1 MSWARSCG
9 RWGSRVFVSRR
20 PQRHGSATGWA
31 GVAVRIGTLVRTGAV
46 VILAAAAQAAH
57 ADLASERLADIDRLI
72 AKGTANSLATA
83 ALLKQFG
90 AESDS
95 GAYDLISRAVQL
107 APDRRDLAWLAV
119 RLCASSSDCNDAVP
133 EKHLHDIDPT
143 NGVGFIGPL
152 VRAQRKNDIA
162 GIDAA
167 LTALG
172 KSDKFYVYFDPLIAA
187 TTPELVVARHPG
199 GIPFTKKE
207 DARATMDMAGTIAAS
222 VLPPTQSF
230 SYSCKGLALE
240 QVAGR
245 LNLCRRATKVM
256 THADTFLVE
265 GLGLSYQ
272 QQLWPLD
279 SPEGRATT
287 AQRRV
292 FQYRME
298 EYNHIDIST
307 SKVEEYPTDALAA
320 FRTHDREQDVALFY
334 FAKAGTSKDP
344 PPNWKSQLP
353 PRVPAAFSSS
363 QPLSR
368 RPPPNPPPLNTGG

>member
-1 MSWARSCG
+1 VADVVRCRWA
-9 RWGSRVFVSRR
+9 GSLA
-20 PQRHGSATGWA
+20 SAA
-31 GVAVRIGTLVRTGAV
+31 GVAGAAGRIGAV
-46 VILAAAAQAAH
+46 VRPGAVVLLAVSAQAAH
-57 ADLASERLADIDRLI
+57 ADLASERLADIDRLT

-83 ALLKQFG
+83 ALLQQFG

-95 GAYDLISRAVQL
+95 GAYSLISRAVQL

-119 RLCASSSDCNDAVP
+119 RLCASSSDCNDAIP
-133 EKHLHDIDPT
+133 EKHLHDIDPA
-143 NGVGFIGPL
+143 NGVGFMGAL
-152 VRAQRKNDIA
+152 MRAQRKNDIT

-172 KSDKFYVYFDPLIAA
+172 NSEKFYVYFDPLIAA
-187 TTPELVVARHPG
+187 TTPELAAARHPVG
-199 GIPFTKKE
+199 TPSNKE
-207 DARATMDMAGTIAAS
+207 ITRATMDMAGTIAAS

-245 LNLCRRATKVM
+245 LALCRRAAKAI

-307 SKVEEYPTDALAA
+307 SKLEEYPTDALEA
-320 FRTHDREQDVALFY
+320 FRTHEREQDVALFY
-334 FAKAGTSKDP
+334 FAKAGTPNDP
-344 PPNWKSQLP
+344 PTNWKSQLP
-353 PRVPAAFSSS
+353 PRVP
-363 QPLSR
+363 
-368 RPPPNPPPLNTGG
+368 

>member
-1 MSWARSCG
+1 MLALSTQTVRADDA
-9 RWGSRVFVSRR
+9 
-20 PQRHGSATGWA
+20 SA
-31 GVAVRIGTLVRTGAV
+31 
-46 VILAAAAQAAH
+46 
-57 ADLASERLADIDRLI
+57 RLADIDRLI

-83 ALLKQFG
+83 ALLQQFG

-95 GAYDLISRAVQL
+95 GAYKLMARAVQL

-119 RLCASSSDCNDAVP
+119 RLCASSSDCNDAVV
-133 EKHLHDIDPT
+133 EKHLHDVDPT
-143 NGVGFIGPL
+143 NGVGFMGAL

-162 GIDAA
+162 GVDAA
-167 LTALG
+167 LTGLG
-172 KSDKFYVYFDPLIAA
+172 NSEKFYVYFDPLIAA
-187 TTPELVVARHPG
+187 TTPELAAAQHPG
-199 GIPFTKKE
+199 GIPSTNE
-207 DARATMDMAGTIAAS
+207 ITRATMHMAGTIAAS

-245 LNLCRRATKVM
+245 LNLCRRAASAIS
-256 THADTFLVE
+256 HADTLLVE

-279 SPEGRATT
+279 SPEGHATT

-307 SKVEEYPTDALAA
+307 SKFEEYPIDALET
-320 FRTHDREQDVALFY
+320 FRTHEREQDVALFY
-334 FAKAGTSKDP
+334 FAKAGTPKDP

-353 PRVPAAFSSS
+353 PRVP
-363 QPLSR
+363 
-368 RPPPNPPPLNTGG
+368 

>member
-1 MSWARSCG
+1 MLA
-9 RWGSRVFVSRR
+9 V
-20 PQRHGSATGWA
+20 SAT
-31 GVAVRIGTLVRTGAV
+31 
-46 VILAAAAQAAH
+46 AAH
-57 ADLASERLADIDRLI
+57 ADDASARLADIDHLI

-83 ALLKQFG
+83 ALLLQYG

-95 GAYDLISRAVQL
+95 GAYRLISRAVQL

-119 RLCASSSDCNDAVP
+119 RLCASSSDCNDDVP

-143 NGVGFIGPL
+143 NGVRFMGGL
-152 VRAQRKNDIA
+152 MRAQRKNDTA

-167 LTALG
+167 LTGLG
-172 KSDKFYVYFDPLIAA
+172 NSERFYVYFDPLIAA
-187 TTPELVVARHPG
+187 TTPELAAARHPG
-199 GIPFTKKE
+199 GTPSTKE
-207 DARATMDMAGTIAAS
+207 VTRATMSMAGTIAAS

-230 SYSCKGLALE
+230 RYSCKGLVLE

-245 LNLCRRATKVM
+245 LDRCRRAAKAISQ
-256 THADTFLVE
+256 ADTFLVE

-272 QQLWPLD
+272 QQLWPMD
-279 SPEGRATT
+279 SAEGRAIS

-307 SKVEEYPTDALAA
+307 SNLEEYPADALEA
-320 FRTHDREQDVALFY
+320 FRAHDREQDVALFY
-334 FAKAGTSKDP
+334 FAKAGTPKDP

-353 PRVPAAFSSS
+353 PRVP
-363 QPLSR
+363 
-368 RPPPNPPPLNTGG
+368 

>member
-1 MSWARSCG
+1 VVFASRKRQGHGGSAGRTGTAARAGAVG
-9 RWGSRVFVSRR
+9 RSGAVSR
-20 PQRHGSATGWA
+20 TGTA
-31 GVAVRIGTLVRTGAV
+31 GRIGTAVGVGAMV
-46 VILAAAAQAAH
+46 LLALLAPAAH

-83 ALLKQFG
+83 ALLQQFG

-95 GAYDLISRAVQL
+95 GAYSLISRAVQL

-143 NGVGFIGPL
+143 NGMGFMGAL
-152 VRAQRKNDIA
+152 VRAQRKNDIS

-167 LTALG
+167 LTAFG
-172 KSDKFYVYFDPLIAA
+172 NSEKFYVYFDPLIAA
-187 TTPELVVARHPG
+187 TTPELAAARHPG
-199 GIPFTKKE
+199 GTPSSKE
-207 DARATMDMAGTIAAS
+207 ITRATMDMAGTIAAS

-230 SYSCKGLALE
+230 HYSCKGLALE

-245 LNLCRRATKVM
+245 LDLCRRAAKAIS
-256 THADTFLVE
+256 HADTFLVE

-298 EYNHIDIST
+298 EYNHIDISS
-307 SKVEEYPTDALAA
+307 SKVEEYPTDAVEA
-320 FRTHDREQDVALFY
+320 FRTHEREQDVALFY
-334 FAKAGTSKDP
+334 FAKVGTPKDP
-344 PPNWKSQLP
+344 PPSWKSQLP
-353 PRVPAAFSSS
+353 PRVP
-363 QPLSR
+363 
-368 RPPPNPPPLNTGG
+368 